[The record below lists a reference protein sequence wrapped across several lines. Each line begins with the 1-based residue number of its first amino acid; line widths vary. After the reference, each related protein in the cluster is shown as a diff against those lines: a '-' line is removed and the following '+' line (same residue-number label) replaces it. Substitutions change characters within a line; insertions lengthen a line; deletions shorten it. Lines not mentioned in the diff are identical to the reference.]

1 MCSCELG
8 ESLLGGWCARDV
20 PRCGWYPETLLGAAG
35 QMTLMVTIVTSMRVL
50 IGFNGPEQLHTVH
63 PHFLPWL
70 HHLHHLEKS
79 RTKS

>member
-1 MCSCELG
+1 
-8 ESLLGGWCARDV
+8 
-20 PRCGWYPETLLGAAG
+20 
-35 QMTLMVTIVTSMRVL
+35 MTLMVTIVTSMRML